1 MPDVLNLLKQHARQ
15 NGVRL
20 DIVEKDYALAYLLAG
35 LSVSPLAENLVLKGG
50 TALRKCYYRGY
61 RFSEDLDFS
70 TCRPGKPPNLETDL
84 HSAIQAMQALLNERG
99 LFDVQHEPLIL
110 REPHPFDQAAFWVY
124 VRFPHHRQP
133 LCRLKV
139 EITTDE
145 PLLLPPVVR
154 PLLHEY
160 DESLDAQI
168 SVYSL
173 AEMAAE
179 KLRAL
184 LQSAERLKRRGW
196 GASRVCRDYYDLWE
210 ILRREPSLPPLL
222 RLAEQK
228 CELRGISFEST
239 DQFFAASLKETAY
252 REWENQ
258 ILPFVP
264 EAPLAEQVLLELES
278 LLR

>member
-1 MPDVLNLLKQHARQ
+1 MPDVLNLLKRHARQ
-15 NGVRL
+15 SGMRL
-20 DIVEKDYALAYLLAG
+20 DIVEKDYALSYLLAG
-35 LSVSPLAENLVLKGG
+35 LSTSPLADHLVLKGG

-70 TCRPGKPPNLETDL
+70 TRLPGHPPNLEADF
-84 HSAIQAMQALLNERG
+84 HFAIRAMQALLNERG
-99 LFDVQHEPLIL
+99 LFDVRQEPLIL
-110 REPHPFDQAAFWVY
+110 RQPHPFDQAAFLVY

-154 PLLHEY
+154 SLFHDY
-160 DESLDAQI
+160 DEPLDAKVA
-168 SVYSL
+168 VYSL
-173 AEMAAE
+173 AEIVAE

-184 LQSAERLKRRGW
+184 LQSAERLRQRGW

-210 ILRREPSLPPLL
+210 ILRREASLPPLRNL
-222 RLAEQK
+222 VEQK
-228 CELRGISFEST
+228 CRQRGISFESLE
-239 DQFFAASLKETAY
+239 QFFAAPLKEEAY
-252 REWENQ
+252 REWKNQ

-264 EAPLAEQVLLELES
+264 VAPSPEQVLSELES